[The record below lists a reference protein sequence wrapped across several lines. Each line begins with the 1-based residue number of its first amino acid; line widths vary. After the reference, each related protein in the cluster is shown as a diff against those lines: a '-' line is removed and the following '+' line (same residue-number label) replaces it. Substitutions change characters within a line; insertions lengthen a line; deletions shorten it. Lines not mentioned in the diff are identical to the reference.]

1 MIDYFENLYD
11 DVFEYAY
18 ESLTDDIIW
27 NGYYVESAPDGSGVI
42 LTEAKKSNMNI
53 RKPVKKK
60 KMSGSDIFK
69 YARRA
74 LIGAGILIVLLRL
87 IRGKMKKNKNT
98 KNPSQTKSANV
109 QSQQTTVNTSNETGS
124 KRSYENEI
132 ALCDQLIER
141 ITSKKEKM
149 EEVVSK
155 AKKKKGRK
163 KASLANTINDL
174 DQTEEYKNILKSGE
188 DIKTVGLDIMK
199 MAEKYNVPVD
209 SRLSAILNSL

>member
-1 MIDYFENLYD
+1 
-11 DVFEYAY
+11 
-18 ESLTDDIIW
+18 
-27 NGYYVESAPDGSGVI
+27 
-42 LTEAKKSNMNI
+42 MNI
-53 RKPVKKK
+53 RTPVKKK
-60 KMSGSDIFK
+60 KMSQSDIFK
-69 YARRA
+69 YAKRA
-74 LIGAGILIVLLRL
+74 LIGVGLLIVLLRL